1 MPCWLVSMQGP
12 AVLSILVQP
21 FNVHPPLCEADL
33 TPLKFSEEPII
44 LIAIFPI
51 LELFVA
57 AMVGKCIATL

>member
-1 MPCWLVSMQGP
+1 MQGP
-12 AVLSILVQP
+12 VVLLILVQP
-21 FNVHPPLCEADL
+21 FNVHPPLCEVDL
-33 TPLKFSEEPII
+33 TRLKFSEEPIT